1 MVRRSLRT
9 RTSVRI
15 KVRTPGGNIRL
26 HLRRPYSATRHCPY
40 CGKPV
45 HGVSVRGGRGASSKR
60 VSRPG
65 GSLCASCSR
74 NRLLTGVAAEWKL

>member
-9 RTSVRI
+9 RNIVGK
-15 KVRTPGGNIRL
+15 KVRTPGGNTRL
-26 HLRRPYSATRHCPY
+26 HFRRPYSATRYCAY

-45 HGVSVRGGRGASSKR
+45 HGVSVRGGRGATSRR

-65 GSLCASCSR
+65 GSLCSSCAR
-74 NRLLTGVAAEWKL
+74 NRLLTAVAVEWRL